1 MTDVNRLPVLVSLQ
15 HLSFQ
20 FANGETL
27 LDDLTLSIDH
37 TPTGIVGRNGRGKS
51 ILARLI
57 AGLLPPSSG
66 SLNGP
71 GRVIYVA
78 QSITVAPGETV
89 ADLTGTAVIL
99 AALERMVRGA
109 ARIEDLELIDDRWDL
124 AERLRSALDGAGLA
138 QLSFDTPA
146 DQLSG
151 GQLAR
156 VAIIG
161 ALLAAPSLLVLD
173 EPTNHL
179 DLNSTQVME
188 RALIHFPGAVLVV
201 SHDRFFTD
209 KIANRRLVFNPD
221 APGTIDVHMG

>member
-71 GRVIYVA
+71 G
-78 QSITVAPGETV
+78 
-89 ADLTGTAVIL
+89 AV
-99 AALERMVRGA
+99 
-109 ARIEDLELIDDRWDL
+109 
-124 AERLRSALDGAGLA
+124 
-138 QLSFDTPA
+138 
-146 DQLSG
+146 
-151 GQLAR
+151 
-156 VAIIG
+156 
-161 ALLAAPSLLVLD
+161 
-173 EPTNHL
+173 
-179 DLNSTQVME
+179 
-188 RALIHFPGAVLVV
+188 
-201 SHDRFFTD
+201 
-209 KIANRRLVFNPD
+209 
-221 APGTIDVHMG
+221 